1 MIKWEKSPVWVLR
14 DALILSAD
22 SGGVYKVVMRVKGSR
37 RFEMKKKTL
46 VIGISAAAGALVIGI
61 GLWFFLGRN
70 SAGDDENVVYV
81 TTVESL
87 TNPSN
92 GNGVLNRFAGVV
104 ETQEKLEIQPNTEK
118 TVKEIYVE
126 EGQEVDVGTP
136 LFSYDTETDEE
147 NLSKAKLELERINNT
162 IGNKYNEIAALE
174 KEKKSASS
182 DAKLDY
188 TMQIQSAQM
197 ELKQSEY
204 EKKSKQVE
212 IQKLQDSIDNAEIL
226 SEMAGVV
233 KSINNGNE
241 NNMYGESQAFMT
253 IIAMGDFRI
262 KGKINEQNMGAIV
275 PGQAVVVHSR
285 LDESVTWT
293 GTMGE
298 VDMQN
303 PGNDSSNMYYYGGD
317 SSTQSNSYPFYVE
330 LDSSEGLMLGQHVYI
345 EADYGQEDERAG
357 LWLDEYLIAGLDDK
371 PYVWADNGKGKLE
384 KKEIT
389 LGQYDENLF
398 QYEIA
403 DGLSLEDMI
412 TYPEEGLEEGMPTV
426 PGENGQMGQSNP
438 EMPEDDM
445 IDGGSLEGEM
455 IDGGMMEGDMSEGE
469 VPGNDAAGEEMPEN
483 DLMNGEDQT
492 EADDESNSGDGSAD
506 VIGGMGDGQ

>member
-162 IGNKYNEIAALE
+162 IGKKYNEIAALE
-174 KEKKSASS
+174 K
-182 DAKLDY
+182 
-188 TMQIQSAQM
+188 
-197 ELKQSEY
+197 
-204 EKKSKQVE
+204 
-212 IQKLQDSIDNAEIL
+212 
-226 SEMAGVV
+226 
-233 KSINNGNE
+233 
-241 NNMYGESQAFMT
+241 
-253 IIAMGDFRI
+253 
-262 KGKINEQNMGAIV
+262 
-275 PGQAVVVHSR
+275 
-285 LDESVTWT
+285 
-293 GTMGE
+293 
-298 VDMQN
+298 
-303 PGNDSSNMYYYGGD
+303 
-317 SSTQSNSYPFYVE
+317 
-330 LDSSEGLMLGQHVYI
+330 
-345 EADYGQEDERAG
+345 
-357 LWLDEYLIAGLDDK
+357 
-371 PYVWADNGKGKLE
+371 
-384 KKEIT
+384 
-389 LGQYDENLF
+389 
-398 QYEIA
+398 
-403 DGLSLEDMI
+403 
-412 TYPEEGLEEGMPTV
+412 
-426 PGENGQMGQSNP
+426 
-438 EMPEDDM
+438 
-445 IDGGSLEGEM
+445 
-455 IDGGMMEGDMSEGE
+455 
-469 VPGNDAAGEEMPEN
+469 
-483 DLMNGEDQT
+483 
-492 EADDESNSGDGSAD
+492 
-506 VIGGMGDGQ
+506 